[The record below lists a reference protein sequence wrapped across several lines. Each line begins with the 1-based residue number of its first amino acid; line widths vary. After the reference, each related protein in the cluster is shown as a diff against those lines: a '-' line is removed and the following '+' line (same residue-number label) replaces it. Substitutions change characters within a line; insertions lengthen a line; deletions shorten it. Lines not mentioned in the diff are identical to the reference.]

1 MSKNTSIAVI
11 EVNRSKKGKLF
22 IKTNLDAVPV
32 DAVNEIIN
40 GVADRALSEAIA
52 RMSDAK
58 IDDAVAATVRHFSRP
73 WIITSVVEFVFILLL
88 VLEKVL

>member
-22 IKTNLDAVPV
+22 IKTNLDSIPV
-32 DAVNEIIN
+32 DAVNSLIN
-40 GVADRALSEAIA
+40 GVADRAYNEAIS
-52 RMSDAK
+52 RMSDDK
-58 IDDAVAATVRHFSRP
+58 LGTAVSATVRHFSRP
-73 WIITSVVEFVFILLL
+73 WIITAVVEFIFIILL

>member
-22 IKTNLDAVPV
+22 IKTNLDSVPV
-32 DAVNEIIN
+32 DAVNELIN
-40 GVADRALSEAIA
+40 GVADRAYDEAISKMA
-52 RMSDAK
+52 GDK
-58 IDDAVAATVRHFSRP
+58 LGTAVSATVKHFARP
-73 WIITSVVEFVFILLL
+73 WVITAVVEFIFILLL